1 MNVPTN
7 PTLSCSHA
15 ACFAKELQG
24 AGSEKAMKDA
34 AKKHAHFLL
43 GNDKTRMQQ
52 LYIERLT
59 LLRHQK

>member
-15 ACFAKELQG
+15 ACFAKALRD
-24 AGSEKAMKDA
+24 AGSEKAMKEA

-43 GNDKTRMQQ
+43 GDDRTRLLQ
-52 LYIERLT
+52 LYADRLS
-59 LLRHQK
+59 LLRRHQ